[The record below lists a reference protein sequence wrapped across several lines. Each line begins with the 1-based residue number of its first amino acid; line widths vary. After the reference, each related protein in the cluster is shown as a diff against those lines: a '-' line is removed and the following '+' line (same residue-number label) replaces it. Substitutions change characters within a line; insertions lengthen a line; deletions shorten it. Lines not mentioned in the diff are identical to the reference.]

1 MSSVHIRERV
11 PAPYSI
17 AIVAIL
23 LISFVYAV
31 IAAQVFLWI
40 WGVIALISLG
50 VSLFVLYLFY
60 RLVLAVEQIAYE

>member
-11 PAPYSI
+11 LARYSI

-40 WGVIALISLG
+40 WGVVALISLG

-60 RLVLAVEQIAYE
+60 RLVLAIEQIAYE